1 MEGRPCLI
9 CLEPFEENEALIP
22 DLECSCLLIVHEKCW
37 EPWSGE
43 CLYCRQTDEGRI
55 LPVPVPVPVQVRQT
69 VYILHTV
76 NVCPSII
83 VILGIFCSFFFHLNN

>member
-22 DLECSCLLIVHEKCW
+22 ELDCSCLLVVHEKCW

-43 CLYCRQTDEGRI
+43 CLYCRQTEE
-55 LPVPVPVPVQVRQT
+55 VPFVPVQLNQT
-69 VYILHTV
+69 FYVLHTV
-76 NVCPSII
+76 NLCQSII
-83 VILGIFCSFFFHLNN
+83 VILGIFCSFFFQLNN